1 MITLNL
7 LPDIKRE
14 YIKTR
19 RTYARVI
26 SLSVLISLA
35 AVGLTVLL
43 AVWVYGVQ
51 TVHTALVTDSI
62 KKNQAKLEEIKDVSK
77 YVTIQNQLANIST
90 LHNNKSDFSRLL
102 KFLPQFNPAEPDN
115 VTLSSVAV
123 NQEEGTI
130 TMQGD
135 TGTYTGL
142 VKFRDT
148 LQKAKVHYKTVD
160 ANDSTEAVMFTKVE
174 VAEQALSTSSSGEA
188 SGSRISFRVIATY
201 TPEAFANSSLDV
213 TVSVPTIETTPSKR
227 DTPDI
232 FSGGGNN

>member
-35 AVGLTVLL
+35 VVGLTVLL

-51 TVHTALVTDSI
+51 TVHTALITDSI
-62 KKNQAKLEEIKDVSK
+62 KKNEAKLKEIKDVSK
-77 YVTIQNQLANIST
+77 YVTIQNQLANISA
-90 LHNNKSDFSRLL
+90 LHSDKSDFSRLL
-102 KFLPQFNPAEPDN
+102 RFLPQFNPAEPDN
-115 VTLSSVAV
+115 VVLNSVAI
-123 NQEEGTI
+123 NKEEGTLA
-130 TMQGD
+130 MQGD
-135 TGTYTGL
+135 TSSYTGL

-148 LQKAKVHYKTVD
+148 LQKAKVHYKTAD
-160 ANDSTEAVMFTKVE
+160 SDDSTEAVLFTKVE
-174 VAEQALSTSSSGEA
+174 VAEQALATNTGGELA
-188 SGSRISFRVIATY
+188 GTRVNFRIIATY
-201 TPEAFANSSLDV
+201 TPEAFANSSKEV
-213 TVSVPTIETTPSKR
+213 TVTVPTIETTPSKR

-232 FSGGGNN
+232 FSGGGSN